1 MGSAESLARALE
13 RKVTVY
19 LSRNAGSVFMRGKA
33 LVVDQSGAT
42 EIPLER
48 LRRVVLL
55 GKPPLGTP
63 LLYRLAK
70 AGIPVDWLDIF
81 GRPVAQI
88 LSLEDPADQFMPPQ
102 TQFAKKDASLT
113 LARHLLAAKLDN
125 CLEIMRRRV
134 KLDNSWAERK
144 KAIEDAPDAAS
155 LRGAEGIAARMYF
168 SLWPPLLENFIWH
181 GRRPH
186 PAPDPVNMLLS
197 LGYGLLHN
205 RLSGALAALGLN
217 PRIGF
222 FHRGRGRHCALA
234 SDLMEPFRPIVD
246 SEVISMIRR
255 REISPDQFR
264 MRGERC
270 ACADGEIFVQLL
282 HAFEKMFAAPRVF
295 YPDPSNRHAAWHDS
309 LNGCFDELA
318 ESFRAHISKGSP
330 CFIPRLRPCPAS

>member
-1 MGSAESLARALE
+1 MAGAGSLARTLE
-13 RKVTVY
+13 RKTTVY
-19 LSRNAGSVFMRGKA
+19 LSRNAGAVFMRGKA
-33 LVVDQSGAT
+33 LVIDHAGET
-42 EIPLER
+42 EIPLEKI
-48 LRRVVLL
+48 RRVVLL
-55 GKPPLGTP
+55 GKPPLPVP

-88 LSLEDPADQFMPPQ
+88 LSLEEQGDWAMPPQ
-102 TQFAKKDASLT
+102 TAFAKTDSALA
-113 LARHLLAAKLDN
+113 LARQVLAAKLDN

-134 KLDNSWAERK
+134 KLDGSWEDRK
-144 KAIEDAPDAAS
+144 KALAGAPDAAS
-155 LRGAEGIAARMYF
+155 LRGAEGMAARMYF
-168 SLWPPLLENFIWH
+168 SLWPPLLENFTWH

-205 RLSGALAALGLN
+205 RLSAALGALGLN

-222 FHRGRGRHCALA
+222 FHMGRGRHCALA

-270 ACADGEIFVQLL
+270 ACANGDTFVQLL

-295 YPDPSNRHAAWHDS
+295 YPDPTNRHALWHGS

-318 ESFRAHISKGSP
+318 ESFRAHISRGTP